1 MKLNSKNI
9 LVLLLI
15 IIPVLLILNGVISK
29 KYSSV
34 QNNSLAPTVTSAP
47 NEGIPNI
54 KKADKIE
61 VLNFHRT
68 QRCWSC
74 STLGK
79 LSEKTVGEK
88 FADEVAGGKVIFK
101 AVNIELPENKEII
114 NLYQASGSSLYINAI
129 KDGKNNIVQNMK
141 VWQLLSNEPAFTNYL
156 ETQLRSLL

>member
-1 MKLNSKNI
+1 MKLYSKI
-9 LVLLLI
+9 IIVLLLI

-29 KYSSV
+29 KVSPV
-34 QNNSLAPTVTSAP
+34 QSNSPAPTVTSAP
-47 NEGIPNI
+47 DEGIPNV

-74 STLGK
+74 LTLGK
-79 LSEKTVGEK
+79 LSEKTVSEK
-88 FADEVAGGKVIFK
+88 FADDVASGKVIFK
-101 AVNIELPENKEII
+101 AVNIELPENKEIV
-114 NLYQASGSSLYINAI
+114 NLYQAGGSSLYINAI

-141 VWQLLSNEPAFTNYL
+141 VWQLLSDEPAFTNYL

>member
-101 AVNIELPENKEII
+101 AVNIELPENKEIV
-114 NLYQASGSSLYINAI
+114 NLYQAGGSSLYINAI
-129 KDGKNNIVQNMK
+129 KDGKNNIAQNMK
-141 VWQLLSNEPAFTNYL
+141 VWQLLSDEPAFTNYL
-156 ETQLRSLL
+156 EIQLRSLL